1 MTALVTEGNKLIS
14 AAKDGKIAI
23 ISIGTGGNFKL
34 EKTIDLSGVSTT
46 LLLNQNLNV
55 KSLDFYKNNLLIGLK
70 NGTILEYL
78 SIFDVDL
85 KDPRI
90 I

>member
-1 MTALVTEGNKLIS
+1 MTALATEGNKLIS
-14 AAKDGKIAI
+14 AAKDGKVAI

-34 EKTIDLSGVSTT
+34 EKSIDLTGVSAISM
-46 LLLNQNLNV
+46 LPWINV
-55 KSLDFYKNNLLIGLK
+55 KSLDFYKGNLLIGLK

-78 SIFDVDL
+78 SVLDADL
-85 KDPRI
+85 KKPRI

>member
-1 MTALVTEGNKLIS
+1 VTALVTEGNKLIS